1 MKVAGIILVAGSST
15 RFDSKISKQLFNL
28 NNKPVF
34 SYSIDEFNKSNLFDE
49 IIVVCDSKTISKV
62 TEYTIAN
69 NINAKVI
76 EGGLERQDS
85 VKNGLNALQ
94 DLDDNDIVIIHDGAR
109 PLISKDILVNII
121 EQTIKF
127 DAVTTCLPM
136 EDTIVSSNDDS
147 INQFINRKTT
157 FRVQTPQ
164 AFKYSLIKKAHE
176 NATSNT
182 ATDDCTLVMNLG
194 HQVKLIPGS
203 KKLTKITTIEDIK
216 YLEVLL
222 NDWI

>member
-94 DLDDNDIVIIHDGAR
+94 DLDDNTF
-109 PLISKDILVNII
+109 LIYQL
-121 EQTIKF
+121 
-127 DAVTTCLPM
+127 
-136 EDTIVSSNDDS
+136 
-147 INQFINRKTT
+147 
-157 FRVQTPQ
+157 
-164 AFKYSLIKKAHE
+164 
-176 NATSNT
+176 
-182 ATDDCTLVMNLG
+182 
-194 HQVKLIPGS
+194 
-203 KKLTKITTIEDIK
+203 
-216 YLEVLL
+216 
-222 NDWI
+222 